1 MKYSTNTKCQILS
14 INTSII
20 FFSGIIGPDET
31 VEWPEQ
37 SFNFAQ
43 LSVILEKFLFTF
55 KQDGIYI
62 FDPEHVDVV
71 LWSSCY
77 KDIVDAKT
85 VGDIIYI
92 WTESLEM
99 HALQVTPLDKCL
111 LRLYFYKHYDL
122 CSELCVRYSQL
133 IVQSLDMLSKL
144 GPLLNLRD
152 TLQSKLSNELSNF
165 LKHVEAHAKKRE
177 FSMRLESGIFL
188 VDNHHARWKLIERS
202 RSVPKNNQKSLKR
215 SSRSRSLPPNN
226 QNRRVKTE
234 SPKRM
239 TQSSRKS
246 SSSTNSLP
254 ELSKSQEIGKENV
267 AQEYSNIN
275 KQQINEKFN
284 QLYEGSYHDLLVPQ
298 IPLFPL
304 ASPDIIHDALIEIGN
319 TVSGK
324 LVSGTKSLLDRWQKV
339 SQDSLEPLDVRPE
352 NYKEVDHIGQCQNN
366 VEEEI
371 VEGQSKQKSSHQSLP
386 KVDVSGLVELCKNDE
401 REVTVELF
409 EDILSNVTRACNQY
423 NEMLVTKKAKY
434 CKGVFPFSHYLSK
447 DTFLVITNWFHK
459 SFKTGATLQWL
470 YNQHGNLNKEEINH
484 YPQVFQEVFS
494 FESLELDFALS
505 KVLRLFSEILDPFNI
520 LECLESLEL
529 PCMYLSWCVII
540 DRFQEGTFRYI
551 TKYGESEN
559 ISCADWPMPLLLNA
573 IFLSFRLEQVDSSYR
588 MAVNRQVN
596 LKMISYS
603 LLKLV
608 THLEVTGMTKSE
620 AEKRCNNL
628 LLSYISKMIGK
639 ACELTFDDIGLV
651 SHIESAFIDVNK
663 NSNYSTCECAF
674 PIPGAPISNAKFS
687 EIGEKLISFH
697 WEAYKRK
704 IPLNGVKPDLL
715 SHMKTKSTY
724 PDDISPK
731 GNGVFKKFFEE
742 TSINKQGLEE
752 SKSLSDSESDS
763 LKHIMRVCSVSSSL
777 LLWTL
782 RKKAHSDCNISLALI
797 IQIGLIVEFENL
809 ETEEWAREDW
819 WESVIGMNSEVK
831 SGKCCACSTQWP
843 PNRRAGFTWST
854 LAMMMLKCL
863 GSEKTLFVLR
873 KHSKEILPGEL
884 DQR

>member
-1 MKYSTNTKCQILS
+1 ML
-14 INTSII
+14 
-20 FFSGIIGPDET
+20 
-31 VEWPEQ
+31 EWPEQ

-43 LSVILEKFLFTF
+43 LSVILDKFLFTF

-62 FDPEHVDVV
+62 FDPENVDVV
-71 LWSSCY
+71 LWSNCY
-77 KDIVDAKT
+77 RDIVDAKT
-85 VGDIIYI
+85 VGDIIYV
-92 WTESLEM
+92 WTECLEM

-111 LRLYFYKHYDL
+111 LRLYFYKHYDY
-122 CSELCVRYSQL
+122 CSELCVRYSQV
-133 IVQSLDMLSKL
+133 IVQSLDMVSKL
-144 GPLLNLRD
+144 GPLLNLKD
-152 TLQSKLSNELSNF
+152 ILQGKLSNELLDF

-202 RSVPKNNQKSLKR
+202 RSMPKSNQKSLKR

-254 ELSKSQEIGKENV
+254 ELSKEHECGKENV
-267 AQEYSNIN
+267 AQECSNIK

-284 QLYEGSYHDLLVPQ
+284 QLYEANYHDLLVPQ

-304 ASPDIIHDALIEIGN
+304 ASPDIIHDALMEIGN

-324 LVSGTKSLLDRWQKV
+324 LVSGTKSLLGRWQKV
-339 SQDSLEPLDVRPE
+339 NPQDTLKPLDVRPE
-352 NYKEVDHIGQCQNN
+352 NYKEVERIGQQDQNN
-366 VEEEI
+366 VEDEI
-371 VEGQSKQKSSHQSLP
+371 VEGHNKQKASHPSLP
-386 KVDVSGLVELCKNDE
+386 RVDVSELVELCKNNE
-401 REVTVELF
+401 KEVTVELF
-409 EDILSNVTRACNQY
+409 EEMLSKVTHTCNQY
-423 NEMLVTKKAKY
+423 NEMLVTKKSKY

-447 DTFLVITNWFHK
+447 DIFLVITDWFHK

-470 YNQHGNLNKEEINH
+470 YNQHGSLNKEEIAH
-484 YPQVFQEVFS
+484 YPSVFQDVFS

-505 KVLRLFSEILDPFNI
+505 RVLRLFSEILDPFNI

-551 TKYGESEN
+551 TKYGESDN

-588 MAVNRQVN
+588 MAINRQVG
-596 LKMISYS
+596 LKMISYI

-608 THLEVTGMTKSE
+608 THLEVTGVTKSD
-620 AEKRCNNL
+620 AEQRCNNL

-639 ACELTFDDIGLV
+639 KCELTFNDVGLV

-687 EIGEKLISFH
+687 EIGEKLISYH
-697 WEAYKRK
+697 WEAYKHK

-715 SHMKTKSTY
+715 SHTKPKSIH

-731 GNGVFKKFFEE
+731 GNDVFKKFFEE
-742 TSINKQGLEE
+742 TSTNQAFEE

-763 LKHIMRVCSVSSSL
+763 LKHIMRVCNVSSSL

-782 RKKAHSDCNISLALI
+782 RNKAHSDCNISLALI
-797 IQIGLIVEFENL
+797 IQLGLLVEFEKL
-809 ETEEWAREDW
+809 ESEEWDNEVW
-819 WESVIGMNSEVK
+819 WKSVVSMNSEVK

-843 PNRRAGFTWST
+843 ANRKAGFAWST
-854 LAMMMLKCL
+854 VAMMMLKNL
-863 GSEKTLFVLR
+863 GSKKTLSILT
-873 KHSKEILPGEL
+873 KHSKDILPGEL